1 MGERLIGF
9 VEGMS
14 FDDYAAVDAMSG
26 SSLVRMRR
34 SPLYFHYCECSP
46 QEPTDAM
53 KIGTVVHTA
62 TLEPPLLGKIAVWG
76 TKPEEKVRR
85 GQVWDEFQRL
95 HPGRTI
101 VTVAERGEIVDTVTA
116 VWASQPARKY
126 LAEEGA
132 TEVSMF
138 WVDPGTGVYMK
149 GRVDKLIRTK
159 HTATIVDLKKTRA
172 CGPYKFGSQAFSLG
186 YHTKAAIYVSGY
198 QILTGVRP
206 KFKWI
211 AIESKRPNEC
221 AVYRATPDVIT
232 LGGEEML
239 ALVQRWK
246 ECRRPGIG
254 PRSRRRSLIFSC
266 RITPTTP
273 TTSLKSKP
281 KLQWKGNSEDVQ
293 VRKFCAHKGPG
304 ILA

>member
-1 MGERLIGF
+1 MAERLIGIF
-9 VEGMS
+9 EGMS
-14 FDDYAAVDAMSG
+14 FDEYIAVDAMSG
-26 SSLVRMRR
+26 SSLLHMRR
-34 SPLYFHYCECSP
+34 SPLYFRYCADNPE
-46 QEPTDAM
+46 EPTAAM
-53 KIGTVVHTA
+53 KIGTVIHTA

-76 TKPEEKVRR
+76 TREDEKVRR
-85 GQVWDEFQRL
+85 GNVWDAFELAHQ
-95 HPGRTI
+95 GRTI
-101 VTVAERGEIVDTVTA
+101 VTVAEHREIVDTVTA

-126 LAEEGA
+126 LGEEGP

-159 HTATIVDLKKTRA
+159 NTATIVDLKKARN
-172 CGPYKFGSQAFSLG
+172 CGPYKFGSQAFALG
-186 YHTKAAIYVSGY
+186 YHIKAAIYMSGY

-246 ECRRPGIG
+246 ECMA
-254 PRSRRRSLIFSC
+254 S
-266 RITPTTP
+266 
-273 TTSLKSKP
+273 
-281 KLQWKGNSEDVQ
+281 GNWPPEQEEESDLLLPNY
-293 VRKFCAHKGPG
+293 AYNSDDD
-304 ILA
+304 LADFETENATEGDF